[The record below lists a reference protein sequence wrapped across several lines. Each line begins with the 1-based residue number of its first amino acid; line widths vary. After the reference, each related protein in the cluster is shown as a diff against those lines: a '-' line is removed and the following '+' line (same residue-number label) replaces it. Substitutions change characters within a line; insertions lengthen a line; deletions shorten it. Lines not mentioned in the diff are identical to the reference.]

1 MRGSG
6 KSEDSDV
13 GPREPKII
21 AHKVLTGPLRVEV
34 STVRRLTRATEEE
47 SAREVDIETISGD
60 YRPPTPP
67 GNVYVTDGYSGSSE
81 GERARR
87 RSGPSRPLKRA
98 RGRPRKDGSG
108 PFKPPSLTIDQVM
121 AWRWRTR
128 GEIPPSVWTNSSQS
142 RIALA

>member
-1 MRGSG
+1 
-6 KSEDSDV
+6 V
-13 GPREPKII
+13 
-21 AHKVLTGPLRVEV
+21 
-34 STVRRLTRATEEE
+34 RATEEE
-47 SAREVDIETISGD
+47 SERVIDVEMHSDPHSRSGEECVDRYD
-60 YRPPTPP
+60 
-67 GNVYVTDGYSGSSE
+67 DSSE
-81 GERARR
+81 EEWLRA